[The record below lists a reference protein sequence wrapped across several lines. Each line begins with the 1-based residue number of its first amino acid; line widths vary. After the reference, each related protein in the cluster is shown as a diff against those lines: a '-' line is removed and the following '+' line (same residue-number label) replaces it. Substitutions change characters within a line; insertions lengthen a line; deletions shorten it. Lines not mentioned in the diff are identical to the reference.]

1 MQIKDFFEI
10 QRNKSV
16 SMLCFSSFPAR
27 LFCLLVLLIFCV
39 VLRLQP
45 SELIHCLLEDLVRKL
60 RGKKS
65 YEPDKE
71 DDRREHQA
79 MAKHSQAHNN
89 IGRDFIPCVFSG
101 SHIMFCFL
109 LNPFNLYLFLPY
121 DKTARVR
128 SPQFGYS
135 KCAWWSYN
143 G

>member
-1 MQIKDFFEI
+1 
-10 QRNKSV
+10 
-16 SMLCFSSFPAR
+16 MLCFSSFPDR
-27 LFCLLVLLIFCV
+27 LFCFLVLLIFCV

-45 SELIHCLLEDLVRKL
+45 SKLIHCLLEDLIRKL

-101 SHIMFCFL
+101 RHIMSCFL
-109 LNPFNLYLFLPY
+109 SNLLSLWGESLYFLLLKQPSSLPRNPEISNTPGGLTPAEDVNRPCVHSLP
-121 DKTARVR
+121 
-128 SPQFGYS
+128 
-135 KCAWWSYN
+135 
-143 G
+143 